1 MTPATDR
8 GTSANGAKLHLGYS
22 LSCEEHRPADLVD
35 FARRAEA
42 AGFEYA
48 SISDH
53 FHPWVEAQGNSP
65 FVWSVLGGIAQAT
78 ERLKVGTGVTCPT
91 ARYHPAVVAQAA
103 ATVASMMPGRFF
115 LGVGTGEYL
124 NEHIVGERWPPYDT
138 RAAKLEEAVAI
149 IRRLWTG
156 DFVTHAGDHF
166 RVENARIY
174 TLPEEPPPVIVAASG
189 PKSAALAGRIGD
201 GLINYSAD
209 PDVVDGFVANGNDKA
224 DVRPRYLQVNVC
236 WAEDEAQAR
245 ETAFRICGNVAL
257 KGELG
262 NQLPTPAH
270 FEQAVQMLSEED
282 VADVVVCGPDPERHL
297 AKIRE
302 GQEAGYDHIHV
313 YQVGP
318 DQEGFFRFY
327 EREVMPRLS

>member
-1 MTPATDR
+1 MTPATNR
-8 GTSANGAKLHLGYS
+8 ATSAHGAELHLGYS

-65 FVWSVLGGIAQAT
+65 FVWSVLGGIAEAT

-91 ARYHPAVVAQAA
+91 ARYHPALVAQAA

-124 NEHIVGERWPPYDT
+124 NEHIVGERWPPYAT
-138 RAAKLEEAVAI
+138 RAAKLEEAVDI

-156 DFVTHAGDHF
+156 ESVTHAGHHF

-174 TLPEEPPPVIVAASG
+174 TLPEEPPSVVVAASG

-209 PDVVDGFVANGNDKA
+209 RNVVDGFVANGNGQA
-224 DVRPRYLQVNVC
+224 GARPRYLQMNVC

-270 FEQAVQMLSEED
+270 FEQAVQMLSEDD
-282 VADVVVCGPDPERHL
+282 VAEVVVCGPDPERHV

-302 GQEAGYDHIHV
+302 GHEAGYDHIHV